1 MAPHNA
7 GLTLIE
13 LMVTLAVAIT
23 LFAIGVPLFQNIT
36 TSNARTA
43 ETNALVA
50 ALNQARSEAVKL
62 GTPVTVCS
70 KADPL
75 QTDPGA
81 MACGAANEWTNGWF
95 VFADVNGSATFE
107 NATENVIRAWTQRT
121 GGVVIP
127 AAPAAVTYAVSG
139 ELQGA
144 ANATFTLYVKEC
156 PAATEGMTQLIVNS
170 VGRLNTDKVTCP

>member
-1 MAPHNA
+1 MAHPSS

-23 LFAIGVPLFQNIT
+23 LFAVGVPLFQSVTMN
-36 TSNARTA
+36 NARTA
-43 ETNALVA
+43 ETNSLVS

-62 GTPVTVCS
+62 DTPVTVCS

-75 QTDPGA
+75 QTNPAA
-81 MACGAANEWTNGWF
+81 MACGAANQWPNGWF

-107 NATENVIRAWTQRT
+107 NGTDNVLRVWTRRT
-121 GGVVIP
+121 GGVVMP
-127 AAPAAVTYAVSG
+127 AAPAAVTYSGSG

-144 ANATFTLYVKEC
+144 ASANFTLYVKEC
-156 PAATEGMTQLIVNS
+156 PAGENRMMQLTVNS
-170 VGRLNTDKVTCP
+170 VGRLTTTPIACP